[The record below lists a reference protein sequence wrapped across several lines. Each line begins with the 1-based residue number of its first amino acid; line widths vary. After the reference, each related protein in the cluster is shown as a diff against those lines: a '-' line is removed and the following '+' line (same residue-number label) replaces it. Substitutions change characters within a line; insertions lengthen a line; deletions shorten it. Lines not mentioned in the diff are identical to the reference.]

1 MSQDTELQLPT
12 PSGGSNLQ
20 GLSDEDKAR
29 KMMGALAKMKVQ
41 EQDSKEEAPVVK
53 KPQRKP
59 KKSPAPPPST
69 PTPTLRGPENPAKIA
84 PVELKGMDET
94 AQRRQQEKVAQ
105 LKMSYFADP
114 KNPKFIALL
123 EQKRREQEEEEEARR
138 FTGKVIIGLG
148 GLALLG
154 LAGYLVYTK
163 VLPSSVVSNVA

>member
-1 MSQDTELQLPT
+1 MQLPT
-12 PSGGSNLQ
+12 PSGGSNLA

-41 EQDSKEEAPVVK
+41 QEDNGKEEASVVK

-59 KKSPAPPPST
+59 KKSSPPAPPST
-69 PTPTLRGPENPAKIA
+69 PTPTLRGPENPTKIA

-114 KNPKFIALL
+114 KNPKFIAMLQ
-123 EQKRREQEEEEEARR
+123 EQKRREQEEEEARR
-138 FTGKVIIGLG
+138 FTGKVIIAVG
-148 GLALLG
+148 GLALVG
-154 LAGYLVYTK
+154 LAGYLIYTK
-163 VLPSSVVSNVA
+163 VLPSSVVKDAL

>member
-12 PSGGSNLQ
+12 PSGGSNLV

-29 KMMGALAKMKVQ
+29 KMMGAISKMKIKQ
-41 EQDSKEEAPVVK
+41 EEGEGEANPVVR
-53 KPQRKP
+53 KPQRK
-59 KKSPAPPPST
+59 KKTSPAAPPS
-69 PTPTLRGPENPAKIA
+69 TPTLRGPENPTKIA
-84 PVELKGMDET
+84 PVELKGMDDYS
-94 AQRRQQEKVAQ
+94 QRRQQEKVAQ

-154 LAGYLVYTK
+154 LAGYLIYTK
-163 VLPSSVVSNVA
+163 VLPSSAVSQVV

>member
-1 MSQDTELQLPT
+1 MPT
-12 PSGGSNLQ
+12 PSGGSNLA

-41 EQDSKEEAPVVK
+41 QEEEEGVVK
-53 KPQRKP
+53 KPQRK
-59 KKSPAPPPST
+59 KKASPPSAPPS
-69 PTPTLRGPENPAKIA
+69 TPTLRGPENPKKIA
-84 PVELKGMDET
+84 PVELKGMDDFS
-94 AQRRQQEKVAQ
+94 QKRQQEKVAQ

-138 FTGKVIIGLG
+138 FTGKVIVGLG

-154 LAGYLVYTK
+154 LAGYLIYTK
-163 VLPSSVVSNVA
+163 VLPSSAVKDVV